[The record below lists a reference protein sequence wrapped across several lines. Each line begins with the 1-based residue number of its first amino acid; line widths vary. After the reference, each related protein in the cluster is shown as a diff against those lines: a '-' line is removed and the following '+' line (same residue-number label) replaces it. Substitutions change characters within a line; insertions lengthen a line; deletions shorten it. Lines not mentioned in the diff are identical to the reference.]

1 MTEEVRVRTA
11 PSPTGDPH
19 VGSAANFLFNYVFA
33 RSRGGKFVLRI
44 EDTDRARS
52 KAEYEQAIF
61 EAIHWLGLD
70 PDESPEVG
78 GPYAP
83 YRQSERRE
91 IYEEHARQL
100 IQSGNAYYCFCPP
113 ERLRTLRERQEREKL
128 ALRYDGLC
136 ASLEAE
142 EVERRVAAGEKHVVR
157 LKVPAAGETAFED
170 LLRGKVVFDNSEID
184 HQVLLKSDAY
194 PTYHLAN
201 VVDDHLMKITHV
213 IRAEEWISSTPKHVL
228 LYRAFGWK
236 PPKFLHLSLL
246 RNKDLS
252 KMSKR
257 ENPTSIL
264 WYRDAGFLPE
274 ALINF
279 IALMGCSMPED
290 REIFSLEEF
299 ARKFSLDRLNTT
311 APVFDMQKLE
321 WMNGEYIR
329 ALDHEELARH
339 IREFAPAARELDD
352 ERMTKLIPIVIERLK
367 TLADFEPLC
376 AFLWTEVTPDPKLLV
391 QKKQTKEECIEVLE
405 GLMEVLTP
413 IARWSAAEMEEAVR
427 EFTEGSD
434 RKVRHVFMPLRAAVT
449 GKTATPPLFECME
462 LVGRERS
469 LARIKAAV
477 EALKKAG

>member
-11 PSPTGDPH
+11 PSPTGEPH

-33 RSRGGKFVLRI
+33 RSHGGKFILRI
-44 EDTDRARS
+44 EDTDRTRS
-52 KAEYEQAIF
+52 KPEYEKAIF

-78 GPYAP
+78 GPYGP

-91 IYEEHARQL
+91 IYQQHARRL
-100 IQSGNAYYCFCPP
+100 VESGRAYRCFCPP
-113 ERLRTLRERQEREKL
+113 ERLQALRERQAREKL
-128 ALRYDGLC
+128 PIRYDGLC
-136 ASLEAE
+136 AELDPKEAE
-142 EVERRVAAGEKHVVR
+142 RRASAGEKHVVR
-157 LKVPAAGETAFED
+157 LKVPETGQTEFED
-170 LLRGKVVFDNSEID
+170 LLRGKVVFSNREID
-184 HQVLLKSDAY
+184 HQILLKSDGF

-228 LYRAFGWK
+228 LYRSFDWE
-236 PPKFLHLSLL
+236 PPKFLHLALL

-274 ALINF
+274 ALVNF
-279 IALMGCSMPED
+279 IALMGCSMPGD

-299 ARKFSLDRLNTT
+299 TKRFTPDRLNTT

-329 ALDHEELARH
+329 ALDRDELARR
-339 IREFAPAARELDD
+339 IRAFSPAAAKLDD
-352 ERMTKLIPIVIERLK
+352 ESMAKLIPVIAERLK

-376 AFLWTEVTPDPKLLV
+376 DFLWTEPTPEAKLLV
-391 QKKQTKEECIEVLE
+391 QKKQTPEECIEVLDKLLGALE
-405 GLMEVLTP
+405 PVAP
-413 IARWSAAEMEEAVR
+413 WDAAALEEAVR
-427 EFTEGSD
+427 EFTEKSG
-434 RKVRHVFMPLRAAVT
+434 RKVRHVFMPLRVAVT
-449 GKTATPPLFECME
+449 GKAATPPLFECME

-469 LARIKAAV
+469 LERIKRAV
-477 EALKKAG
+477 ETLKASG